1 MVNVFFFFLDNL
13 IITVSREAYLNLSSS
28 YKEEEIMPLN
38 FNGKISDVFC
48 FVFLFSFLFS
58 PRN

>member
-28 YKEEEIMPLN
+28 YKEEEIMPLK

-48 FVFLFSFLFS
+48 FVCFFLFFFL
-58 PRN
+58 

>member
-1 MVNVFFFFLDNL
+1 MFFFFLDNL

-28 YKEEEIMPLN
+28 YKEEEIMPLK

-48 FVFLFSFLFS
+48 FVFFPLEIK
-58 PRN
+58 

>member
-1 MVNVFFFFLDNL
+1 MVNVFFFFLHNL

-48 FVFLFSFLFS
+48 FVFLFSFFF
-58 PRN
+58 P